1 MPGTVSQERSA
12 RSSLGWKA
20 TAVLFIILTIGASGF
35 AYYYYGQT
43 QTKISGDASLN
54 SQIQQLQSWLNG
66 NKTSIDKLRGQLDRL
81 GKLNATHTV
90 ELQELNSQIADLQTK
105 VASIQTQYATLLAQN
120 SSLTDENNVLTA
132 EVSGLQIALHSL
144 VLEVGNLTQIVFMQV
159 VQVVASS
166 VSLNR
171 AACGDSGQLSCNKNP
186 YILPTNFLSFCSP
199 TCYAG
204 LLNVTWTSTQPL
216 SVSFTFSAS
225 NSGVTTSKTESTSSG
240 NFTIPIPGSFST
252 IIVSSGFHIDSCT
265 TDIFSNVHCP
275 QVSMTY
281 SETFVY

>member
-66 NKTSIDKLRGQLDRL
+66 NKTSIDKLRDQLDTL

-120 SSLTDENNVLTA
+120 SSL
-132 EVSGLQIALHSL
+132 
-144 VLEVGNLTQIVFMQV
+144 
-159 VQVVASS
+159 
-166 VSLNR
+166 
-171 AACGDSGQLSCNKNP
+171 
-186 YILPTNFLSFCSP
+186 
-199 TCYAG
+199 
-204 LLNVTWTSTQPL
+204 
-216 SVSFTFSAS
+216 
-225 NSGVTTSKTESTSSG
+225 
-240 NFTIPIPGSFST
+240 
-252 IIVSSGFHIDSCT
+252 
-265 TDIFSNVHCP
+265 
-275 QVSMTY
+275 
-281 SETFVY
+281 